1 MTEDPTLFRSCVLS
15 PFKCALFVA
24 WLSVILTAASAFVGS
39 GEPVQKQRREVLR
52 PRVGYVE
59 EEKASMVTVVVP
71 NAPGLGCELWCYEDQ
86 LGKAE
91 AFHQEGDRLVLTHRL
106 NQAVVVSRFVPH
118 DDGLELMVEVSG
130 PTAEAVRS
138 VGSLNPCYQFR
149 RSEAFKNQGDYVDDF
164 VSRCFVFLEG
174 GLTRL
179 NDTRRVPGTRRKIS
193 KANLPEPWIQEYFP
207 IWRKH
212 PGQIPG
218 RRGYSLDRPV
228 APIIGCVSRD
238 GRYLAAIAWP
248 EARSLGQVW
257 HDCLHPRPAIGESY
271 DGRRNRIVS
280 RGRIY
285 FLPNDEAALRS
296 AFRRDFPDWR
306 RPHPE

>member
-1 MTEDPTLFRSCVLS
+1 MTKDPTL
-15 PFKCALFVA
+15 
-24 WLSVILTAASAFVGS
+24 
-39 GEPVQKQRREVLR
+39 
-52 PRVGYVE
+52 E
-59 EEKASMVTVVVP
+59 ET
-71 NAPGLGCELWCYEDQ
+71 L
-86 LGKAE
+86 
-91 AFHQEGDRLVLTHRL
+91 
-106 NQAVVVSRFVPH
+106 
-118 DDGLELMVEVSG
+118 DGLLHHRTPGPIVFFVEVG
-130 PTAEAVRS
+130 V
-138 VGSLNPCYQFR
+138 SLLELFPV
-149 RSEAFKNQGDYVDDF
+149 YVDDF